1 MPAQDIRRDKNV
13 SVASTTAQWRVWRL
27 AAMRRNQTVSEW
39 FRQLAAND
47 LERLDRQVRG
57 WRAETT
63 ELIGGT
69 E

>member
-39 FRQLAAND
+39 FRQLW
-47 LERLDRQVRG
+47 RQ
-57 WRAETT
+57 TT
-63 ELIGGT
+63 LNGLTGRSGDGGPKQSNS
-69 E
+69 